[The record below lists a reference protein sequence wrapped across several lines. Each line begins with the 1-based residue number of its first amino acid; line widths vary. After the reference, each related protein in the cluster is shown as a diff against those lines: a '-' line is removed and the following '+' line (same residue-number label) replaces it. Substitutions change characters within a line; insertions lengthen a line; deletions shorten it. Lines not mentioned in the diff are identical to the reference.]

1 MDYDYS
7 ELVQQSKDWAS
18 QLLDGHWL
26 DAEQLS
32 SILTLETN
40 TPKSLLSLTDARPL
54 IVAFMGGTGV
64 GKSSL
69 LNRLAAKTIARTGIE
84 RPTSHEVTLYHHQ
97 SQLLQNLP
105 SHLPLDK
112 IKISSHSDIAHQNI
126 IWIDMPDFDS
136 TELAN
141 KRLVL
146 QWLPHIDVLIYVVSP
161 DRYRDNQAWQLLLA
175 EGQNHGWLFVLNQ
188 WDLGQQAQYDDFKKQ
203 LIQAGFNNPLIFRS
217 SCTEQTDDE
226 FIPLL
231 DNIKALATKQ
241 SVEQL
246 EQHSLQVKKQQL
258 KQILQQSLPL
268 LGVTQNFSALNQSWQ
283 QQWQQTEHLLN
294 KGFLWALTQYANQYI
309 EKDAQLLAKKSPIDL
324 WDQWAQNRFDDALDE
339 LILTA
344 DQLQLATIPLR
355 ESLQP
360 IRTHISQTIDLQ
372 VELSCRQALVNPGH
386 TVHRLL
392 LKLSRFCEIVLPLIT
407 MGVVGYQL
415 LLGFY
420 HGAQNSEDYL
430 GLDFAIHSL
439 LLILISWLLPYFIH
453 KKMQP
458 SIEKAALKGL
468 KKGLTIAFEKIM
480 DEVSLILEGMAQQ
493 QQQFIDILT
502 MTIEQCHQE
511 NNETTEKPADL
522 ARILID
528 KIDR

>member
-7 ELVQQSKDWAS
+7 KLVQQSKDWAL
-18 QLLDGHWL
+18 QLVDSHWL
-26 DAEQLS
+26 AAEKLDS
-32 SILTLETN
+32 LLTLESS
-40 TPKSLLSLTDARPL
+40 TPKSLLSSTDSRPL

-64 GKSSL
+64 GKSTL
-69 LNRLAAKTIARTGIE
+69 LNRLAGKTIARTGIE

-97 SQLLQNLP
+97 SLSLQNLP
-105 SHLPLDK
+105 SKLPLDK
-112 IKISSHSDIAHQNI
+112 IKISQHTDIAHQNI

-141 KRLVL
+141 KSLVL
-146 QWLPHIDVLIYVVSP
+146 QWLPHIDVLVYVVSP
-161 DRYRDNQAWQLLLA
+161 DRYRDNKAWQLLLA
-175 EGQNHGWLFVLNQ
+175 EGQNYGWLFVLNQ
-188 WDLGQQAQYDDFKKQ
+188 WDLGQPEQYDDFKKQ
-203 LIQAGFNNPLIFRS
+203 LTLAGFNNPLIFRS

-231 DNIKALATKQ
+231 ESIKALATKQ
-241 SVEQL
+241 SVKQL
-246 EQHSLQVKKQQL
+246 EQHSLQVRKLQL
-258 KQILQQSLPL
+258 QQILQQYLPL
-268 LGVTQNFSALNQSWQ
+268 LGTDEGFNALNQDWQ
-283 QQWQQTEHLLN
+283 QQWQQTEIILN
-294 KGFLWALTQYANQYI
+294 KGFAWTLTQYANQYA
-309 EKDAQLLAKKSPIDL
+309 EKEAQLLAKKNPIYL
-324 WDQWAQNRFDDALDE
+324 WDQWAKNRFDDVLDE

-344 DQLQLATIPLR
+344 DQLKLATIPLR
-355 ESLQP
+355 KSLQP
-360 IRTHISQTIDLQ
+360 MRTNISQIIDSQ

-386 TVHRLL
+386 MLHRLL
-392 LKLSRFCEIVLPLIT
+392 LKLSRFCEVVLPLVA

-420 HGAQNSEDYL
+420 QGAQNKQDYL
-430 GLDFAIHSL
+430 GLDFAVHSL

-468 KKGLTIAFEKIM
+468 KQGLGIAFEKIT
-480 DEVSLILEGMAQQ
+480 DEVGLILEGMQQQ

-502 MTIEQCHQE
+502 MTIEQCNQE
-511 NNETTEKPADL
+511 NSQTTEKSADL

-528 KIDR
+528 EIDH

>member
-7 ELVQQSKDWAS
+7 ELVQQSKDWAL
-18 QLLDGHWL
+18 QLLDSHWL
-26 DAEQLS
+26 EAEQLS
-32 SILTLETN
+32 SLLTLESN
-40 TPKSLLSLTDARPL
+40 TPQSLLSSIEDRPL

-64 GKSSL
+64 GKSTL
-69 LNRLAAKTIARTGIE
+69 LNRLAGKSIAKTGIE
-84 RPTSHEVTLYHHQ
+84 RPTSYEVTLYHHQ
-97 SQLLQNLP
+97 SLSLQHL
-105 SHLPLDK
+105 SDKLPLDK
-112 IKISSHSDIAHQNI
+112 IKISEHTDIAHQNI

-141 KRLVL
+141 KSLVL

-161 DRYRDNQAWQLLLA
+161 DRYRDNKAWQLLLA

-188 WDLGQQAQYDDFKKQ
+188 WDLGRPEQYSDFKQQ
-203 LIQAGFNNPLIFRS
+203 LTQAGFHDPLIFRS

-231 DNIKALATKQ
+231 ENIKALATKQ
-241 SVEQL
+241 SVKQL
-246 EQHSLQVKKQQL
+246 EQHSLQVRKQQL
-258 KQILQQSLPL
+258 KQTLQQYLPL
-268 LGVTQNFSALNQSWQ
+268 LDTDKGFNTLSQDWQ
-283 QQWQQTEHLLN
+283 QQWQQTEIILN
-294 KGFLWALTQYANQYI
+294 KGFAWTLTQYAHQYA
-309 EKDAQLLAKKSPIDL
+309 EKDAQLLAKKNPIDL
-324 WDQWAQNRFDDALDE
+324 WDQWAQYRFDDALDE

-344 DQLQLATIPLR
+344 DQLKLATIPLR

-360 IRTHISQTIDLQ
+360 IRTHVSQIIDSQ

-386 TVHRLL
+386 TLHRFL
-392 LKLSRFCEIVLPLIT
+392 LKLSHFCEIVLPLVS

-420 HGAQNSEDYL
+420 QGAQDKQDYL

-439 LLILISWLLPYFIH
+439 LLILMSWLLPYFIH

-468 KKGLTIAFEKIM
+468 KQGLNIAFEKIA
-480 DEVSLILEGMAQQ
+480 DEVGLILEGMQQQ
-493 QQQFIDILT
+493 QQQFINILT
-502 MTIEQCHQE
+502 MTIEQCNQE
-511 NNETTEKPADL
+511 NNQAIKNPASL
-522 ARILID
+522 ARILMDEIND
-528 KIDR
+528 

>member
-7 ELVQQSKDWAS
+7 KLVQQSKDWAL
-18 QLLDGHWL
+18 QLVDSHWL
-26 DAEQLS
+26 AAEELDFL
-32 SILTLETN
+32 LTLESRS
-40 TPKSLLSLTDARPL
+40 PESLLTSIDARPL

-64 GKSSL
+64 GKSTL
-69 LNRLAAKTIARTGIE
+69 LNRLAGKTIARTGIE

-97 SQLLQNLP
+97 SLSLQNLP
-105 SHLPLDK
+105 SKLPLDK
-112 IKISSHSDIAHQNI
+112 IKTSQHSDIAHQNI

-141 KRLVL
+141 KHLVL

-188 WDLGQQAQYDDFKKQ
+188 WDLGQQAQYDDFKQQ
-203 LIQAGFNNPLIFRS
+203 LTQAGFNHPLVFRS
-217 SCTEQTDDE
+217 SCIEQTDDE

-231 DNIKALATKQ
+231 ESIKALATKQ
-241 SVEQL
+241 SVKQL
-246 EQHSLQVKKQQL
+246 EQHNLQVKKQQL
-258 KQILQQSLPL
+258 KHKLQHYLPL
-268 LGVTQNFSALNQSWQ
+268 LGAAQDFATLNQNWQ
-283 QQWQQTEHLLN
+283 QQWQQTEVILA
-294 KGFLWALTQYANQYI
+294 KGFAWELTQYAHQYA
-309 EKDAQLLAKKSPIDL
+309 EKDAQLLAKKNPLYL
-324 WDQWAQNRFDDALDE
+324 WDSWAQNRFDDTLDE

-344 DQLQLATIPLR
+344 DQLKLATIPLR
-355 ESLQP
+355 ESLKP
-360 IRTHISQTIDLQ
+360 IRTHISQIIDPQ

-386 TVHRLL
+386 TFHRFL
-392 LKLSRFCEIVLPLIT
+392 LKFSRFCEIVLPLIT

-420 HGAQNSEDYL
+420 QGAQDKQDYL

-439 LLILISWLLPYFIH
+439 LLILISWLLPSFIH

-468 KKGLTIAFEKIM
+468 KQGVSIAFEKIA
-480 DEVSLILEGMAQQ
+480 DEVSLVLEGMQQQ

-502 MTIEQCHQE
+502 MTIEQCNQE
-511 NNETTEKPADL
+511 NRQTTEKSAEL
-522 ARILID
+522 SRILID
-528 KIDR
+528 EIDH